1 MVTDREDVWFD
12 SWKNPREDFTD
23 VDTAGALGR
32 THSMGDTRSTS
43 REKIT
48 GGMPTKDFEAWQKR
62 LEDKLATQ
70 QNVARVRNSQ
80 LGRRLLF
87 EHGGKEIDDWLATNP
102 INRRAPMSQ
111 VVERAEAE
119 EKPQNTI
126 YQNLSPDAWKRG
138 SPKLAGEP
146 MEIAWQFL
154 KGIGMD
160 GLDEDGNYPERGKSL
175 PQYAF
180 RNESAPTGGFTN
192 TPNKMNM
199 SQWLNVYRQP
209 KPPADP
215 EAKARS
221 LADRGFTPQAINRM
235 NQENAAARAALNA
248 NRRLH
253 QPKGG

>member
-1 MVTDREDVWFD
+1 MVTDREEDLLA
-12 SWKNPREDFTD
+12 WKNPREDFSD
-23 VDTAGALGR
+23 ESAGALGR

-43 REKIT
+43 RQKVT
-48 GGMPTKDFEAWQKR
+48 GGMPSKDFEAWQKR
-62 LEDKLATQ
+62 LEEQLGMQ
-70 QNVARVRNSQ
+70 QNLARVKNSQ
-80 LGRRLLF
+80 LGRRLLH
-87 EHGGKEIDDWLATNP
+87 EHGGKEVNDWLSRDP
-102 INRRAPMSQ
+102 INTQLAPP
-111 VVERAEAE
+111 APT

-154 KGIGMD
+154 KAVGVD

-180 RNESAPTGGFTN
+180 SNESAPTGGFTN

-199 SQWLNVYRQP
+199 SQWLSVLRQP
-209 KPPADP
+209 KPQADP
-215 EAKARS
+215 EAKART
-221 LADRGFTPQAINRM
+221 LADRGFTAENINRIKM
-235 NQENAAARAALNA
+235 QNAAARAAM
-248 NRRLH
+248 NRGLH